1 LRFAKAVVVHNQKP
15 IKNKIFIPFKI
26 KMSFK
31 LTYFN
36 GRGLAEVSRLLF
48 SATATPFEEKRYPIS
63 LPDYAR
69 PEFNADK
76 HLFPMG
82 QVN

>member
-1 LRFAKAVVVHNQKP
+1 MFIDIFMIQLSCFVF
-15 IKNKIFIPFKI
+15 IK
-26 KMSFK
+26 
-31 LTYFN
+31 L
-36 GRGLAEVSRLLF
+36 GRGLAEISRLLF

-76 HLFPMG
+76 HLFPMA
-82 QVN
+82 QVRRNST